1 MSFSVPA
8 VSADQA
14 LIRTSLNE
22 HGEELITKLMAEVHD
37 VAECFSIAGANIA
50 NALVPTDIL
59 NGDPANILANG
70 QVKRRCPE
78 YIAMTQRM
86 TANDRA
92 AAKDNNDLNQYYTQ
106 RANALKASVI
116 AALGDKVTASLT
128 DDGRRRPPPPKPQRH
143 TCKVAKRCWALASM
157 SPRLWRRR
165 PSASSLVRLRKLL
178 PGFSRPLHR

>member
-8 VSADQA
+8 ISADQA
-14 LIRTSLNE
+14 LIRTSLNK
-22 HGEELITKLMAEVHD
+22 HGEELITKFMAEVHD
-37 VAECFSIAGANIA
+37 HNVAERFSIAGANIA
-50 NALVPTDIL
+50 NALVPTDIW

-78 YIAMTQRM
+78 YIATMTQSM

-106 RANALKASVI
+106 RANALKESVI

-128 DDGRRRPPPPKPQRH
+128 DDEADGLHLQSLGDILAKAQQRFA
-143 TCKVAKRCWALASM
+143 TLQPVKAARKSAEASTT
-157 SPRLWRRR
+157 
-165 PSASSLVRLRKLL
+165 
-178 PGFSRPLHR
+178 